1 MGVVV
6 RQGIKGSIVSYGGTL
21 LGYLNIIIL
30 FPLILTTE
38 QIGLYKVLIDAAGFF
53 IIFAQLGM
61 SNVSIKFFP
70 YFKNI
75 EKQHNGFLFVTTI
88 VPLIGFIVFSLLMWG
103 FKDELLHNFS
113 EKSPLLLEYSHYL
126 IPLSFAMLFLVIL
139 ATYSRSL
146 LRIVVP
152 KFLREILVRLI
163 ITIGAILYYFE
174 IIDFSEFIVCMVGGY
189 GLALISIIGYLRS
202 LKQWFVRPKLSF
214 IDKKLSKEMGMFSLF
229 MLLGTG
235 GGVIV
240 GKIDT
245 LMLSSLEG
253 LNQTGIYGIAFYI
266 AAVMELPRRV
276 LVEIATPL
284 ISSAFKNE
292 DQAKV
297 LEVYQK
303 TSLNMLLI
311 GGLCF
316 IGIWANIDSIFQ
328 LIPNSPAFESGK
340 IVVFI
345 IGIAKLFDM
354 SMGLNSEIISNS
366 NYYKWN
372 IFLMPFLAVV
382 AIGTNLLFI
391 PQYGIT
397 GAAIATFISIISYNI
412 IRYVLVLIKLK
423 IQPFTTNT
431 IKAIIA
437 IISGWGIHL
446 LLPSFENFI
455 LDIFVRSIAITAAF
469 GAVVIYLKPSETID
483 EIIDAFLKKIGIRKS

>member
-30 FPLILTTE
+30 FPLILSTE
-38 QIGLYKVLIDAAGFF
+38 QIGLYKVLIDAATFF
-53 IIFAQLGM
+53 VIFSQLGM
-61 SNVSIKFFP
+61 SNISIKFFP
-70 YFKNI
+70 YFQNK
-75 EKQHNGFLFVTTI
+75 EKQHNGFLFITTI
-88 VPLIGFIVFSLLMWG
+88 IPLIGFIVFSIMMWG
-103 FKDELLHNFS
+103 FKDDLLLRFS
-113 EKSPLLLEYSHYL
+113 EKSPLLLKYDHFL
-126 IPLSFAMLFLVIL
+126 IPLSFTMLFLVIL
-139 ATYSRSL
+139 STYSRSL

-152 KFLREILVRLI
+152 KFLREILIRLI
-163 ITIGAILYYFE
+163 ITIGAIMYYFE

-189 GLALISIIGYLRS
+189 GLALISMIGYLKS
-202 LKQWFVRPKLSF
+202 LKQLFFRPQLSF
-214 IDKKLSKEMGMFSLF
+214 IDNKLGKKMGLFGLF
-229 MLLGTG
+229 MLMGTG

-253 LNQTGIYGIAFYI
+253 LNQTGIYSIAFYI

-276 LVEIATPL
+276 LAEIATPL
-284 ISSAFKNE
+284 ISTAFKNE
-292 DQAKV
+292 NQSKI

-303 TSLNMLLI
+303 TSLNMLLV

-328 LIPNSPAFESGK
+328 LIPNSEAFESGK

-354 SMGLNSEIISNS
+354 SMGLNSEIITNS

-397 GAAIATFISIISYNI
+397 GAAIATFISIISYNV
-412 IRYVLVLIKLK
+412 IRYILVFIKLN
-423 IQPFTTNT
+423 IQPFTTDT
-431 IKAIIA
+431 FKAIIA
-437 IISGWGIHL
+437 ILSGWGAHL
-446 LLPSFENFI
+446 LIPSFDNFI
-455 LDIFVRSIAITAAF
+455 FDIIVRSLAIIAVF
-469 GAVVIYLKPSETID
+469 GAVVLYLKPSETID
-483 EIIDAFLKKIGIRKS
+483 EIIDTFLKKIGIRK